1 MYNRFMK
8 ILEGIREDKK
18 LLPCPPDFGWYWGGG
33 VWVNPL
39 KTIILIFTMLHLK
52 KKNKEKHLQ
61 ISLLYTCVPKI
72 LIIWSAVPEIY
83 SATDWNW

>member
-52 KKNKEKHLQ
+52 KKIKKN
-61 ISLLYTCVPKI
+61 TCRYHYFTPVYQKS
-72 LIIWSAVPEIY
+72 W
-83 SATDWNW
+83 